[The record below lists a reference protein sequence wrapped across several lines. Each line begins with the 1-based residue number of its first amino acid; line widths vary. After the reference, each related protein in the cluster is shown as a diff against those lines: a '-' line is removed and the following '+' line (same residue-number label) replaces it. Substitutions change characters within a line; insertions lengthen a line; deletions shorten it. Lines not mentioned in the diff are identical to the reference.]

1 MEEEEEEEGGRPRSC
16 RRRQFLSGP
25 ECSPSC
31 DGALRLRRAAAA
43 AASSRSFSICLLGRP
58 TGFLVW
64 PSRGP
69 PSLPLPPEFSEG
81 TADDGDGGSGG
92 ALAAAA
98 RLEEDGD
105 EALREDLK
113 EAPALRILECRDEGV
128 VEVEE
133 GEEGM
138 KRERGGDAVVVF
150 SEGGGD

>member
-1 MEEEEEEEGGRPRSC
+1 MEDEVGGGRPRSC
-16 RRRQFLSGP
+16 RRRQFLS

-64 PSRGP
+64 P
-69 PSLPLPPEFSEG
+69 PSLLLPPEPSQG
-81 TADDGDGGSGG
+81 TATDGGG
-92 ALAAAA
+92 ALAVV

-113 EAPALRILECRDEGV
+113 EAPELRILECREEGNV
-128 VEVEE
+128 VEE
-133 GEEGM
+133 GEEEENEEGT
-138 KRERGGDAVVVF
+138 KTERGGDAVGVF